1 MSSSVATTVTTAPGR
16 GGKDATK
23 LARLIAQN
31 ACLSYH
37 LLIAFTPMNST
48 HRKTLAVIFSKPTA
62 RTLEWSRIEALL
74 GAVGARVIEGSGSRV
89 RFELN
94 GEIANFHR
102 PHPAKEA
109 KSYQVDDAR
118 TFLTAS
124 GIMP

>member
-1 MSSSVATTVTTAPGR
+1 MSTTVTTAPGR
-16 GGKDATK
+16 CGKDATK
-23 LARLIAQN
+23 PARLIAQN

-37 LLIAFTPMNST
+37 LLIAGTPMNST
-48 HRKTLAVIFSKPTA
+48 HRKTLAAIFSKPTA

-74 GAVGARVIEGSGSRV
+74 VAVGARVIEGSGSRV
-89 RFELN
+89 RFELH